1 MISVDEITKA
11 FTDAGYPTRASAA
24 PVGGKISLN
33 EIKKAF
39 ADYGYGTS
47 GSAAPPAGSV
57 TLDANKILNLQDKK
71 ILNTPTKW
79 GSSPTANITKSVSIP
94 ATKGSFAMGPKF
106 MGALRSIRDSAKPV
120 AWSQLP
126 SAAKAAGPAIPLFA
140 LLDVATELTDE
151 QEPFQKNL
159 AQGLGS
165 VGGSLG
171 GAAAGATIAGLPGA
185 IIGAL
190 LMSPVGKQLASGAYR
205 VVNPRGQDE
214 YDLKQI
220 ERQGEQLLARDA
232 VMRQL
237 ANKRA
242 QDQQAVNEEAA
253 LMNYLLR

>member
-1 MISVDEITKA
+1 
-11 FTDAGYPTRASAA
+11 
-24 PVGGKISLN
+24 
-33 EIKKAF
+33 
-39 ADYGYGTS
+39 
-47 GSAAPPAGSV
+47 
-57 TLDANKILNLQDKK
+57 
-71 ILNTPTKW
+71 
-79 GSSPTANITKSVSIP
+79 
-94 ATKGSFAMGPKF
+94 MGPKF

-126 SAAKAAGPAIPLFA
+126 KAATKAGPALPLFA

-151 QEPFQKNL
+151 EEPFQKNL

-171 GAAAGATIAGLPGA
+171 GAAAGATVAGIPGA

-190 LMSPVGKQLASGAYR
+190 LMSPIGKQLASGAYK

-220 ERQGEQLLARDA
+220 ERQGEKLLARDA